1 MSDGHFPLLDEKV
14 VYDGHVI
21 SVRVARFGDPDGG
34 TFTRDVVRHPGAV
47 AVIPLHDDGTVTL
60 VRQFRTALGTD
71 LLEIPA
77 GIRDV
82 PGEEPAATAARE
94 LVEEAG
100 LEAETISFLNRFH
113 NAAGYADEDI
123 HIFAARGLT
132 EVDRAVQGPEEAAMT
147 LERHPLDAC
156 VAMIDDGAITDA
168 KTIIALLLVARGLPR
183 ARG

>member
-1 MSDGHFPLLDEKV
+1 MSEGRFPLLDEDV

-60 VRQFRTALGTD
+60 VRQFRTALGTE

-82 PGEEPAATAARE
+82 AGEEPAATAARE

-100 LEAETISFLNRFH
+100 LEADTITFLNRFH

-123 HIFAARGLT
+123 HIFVARGLS

-147 LERHPLDAC
+147 IERRHLDEC
-156 VAMIDDGAITDA
+156 LSMIDDGRITDA
-168 KTIIALLLVARGLPR
+168 KTIIGLLLTARG
-183 ARG
+183 